1 MAIEVIITD
10 TTRSDRTPVS
20 TPTAPQGSEDTQGVS
35 QTRAERSADKG
46 VAAAG
51 LVAVQHVMPYVN
63 TAINFG
69 VSQIQMQTG
78 SAELQRKAQVVTSAV
93 SFAANVTMSAVVG
106 GIPGAAVSIAL
117 QTVQSMINMT
127 QRSIEIQNQ
136 KTLENENISY
146 KRSRMGMTVN
156 RSRTG
161 GVS

>member
-10 TTRSDRTPVS
+10 TTKNSRTPVS
-20 TPTAPQGSEDTQGVS
+20 TTTAPQGSEDTQGVS
-35 QTRAERSADKG
+35 QTKAEKNADKG
-46 VAAAG
+46 MMAAG

-93 SFAANVTMSAVVG
+93 SFTSNVTMSALVG
-106 GIPGAAVSIAL
+106 GLPGAAVSVAL
-117 QTVQSMINMT
+117 QAVQGMINMN

-146 KRSRMGMTVN
+146 KRSRMGITVN

-161 GVS
+161 GTS